1 VDEILLRIWTDL
13 VDRVGGPMSFRLI
26 LQPLA
31 AVLLAV
37 RSGFKDGRAG
47 RRPYLVVL
55 FSGGVESRDQLRHG
69 WQDIGRVFVAAIV
82 IDAIYQA
89 IVLRWF
95 YPGEALVTA
104 VVLAILPY
112 ALLRGPAARVARRWL

>member
-1 VDEILLRIWTDL
+1 
-13 VDRVGGPMSFRLI
+13 M
-26 LQPLA
+26 
-31 AVLLAV
+31 AVVLAV
-37 RSGFKDGRAG
+37 RSGFRDARTG

-55 FSGGVESRDQLRHG
+55 FSGGVESRDQLKHG
-69 WQDIGRVFVAAIV
+69 WADIGRVFILAIV

-95 YPGEALVTA
+95 YPGEALITA

-112 ALLRGPAARVARRWL
+112 TLLRGPAARVARRWF

>member
-1 VDEILLRIWTDL
+1 MDEMFQRLWTDL
-13 VDRVGGPMSFRLI
+13 VDRIGGPLSFRLI
-26 LQPLA
+26 LQPLM
-31 AVLLAV
+31 AVVLAV
-37 RSGFKDGRAG
+37 RSGFRDARTG

-55 FSGGVESRDQLRHG
+55 FSGGVEIRDQLRHG
-69 WQDIGRVFVAAIV
+69 WGDIGRVFILAIV

-95 YPGEALVTA
+95 YPGEALITA

-112 ALLRGPAARVARRWL
+112 TLLRGPAARVARRWL

>member
-1 VDEILLRIWTDL
+1 
-13 VDRVGGPMSFRLI
+13 MSFRLI

-31 AVLLAV
+31 AVVLAV
-37 RSGFKDGRAG
+37 RAGFKDARTG

-55 FSGGVESRDQLRHG
+55 FSGGVESRDQLKDG
-69 WQDIGRVFVAAIV
+69 WKDVGRVFVLAIV

-104 VVLAILPY
+104 TILAIVPY
-112 ALLRGPAARVARRWL
+112 ALSRGPVRRWAQWRVGRDHD